1 MKAAIYARKS
11 NDDDRS
17 EENKSI
23 TRQRER
29 AITWAQAQ
37 GWTVDPEHAYEDDG
51 VSGAEFERRPGL
63 LRLIGAILQ
72 KPRPFDAVV
81 MSELSRLGRDMVNNA
96 VVIGKIRDAGV
107 RIFYY
112 LTGTEEA
119 FDTPEQ
125 RFMAMATS
133 FGAEIERARI
143 AQRTRDALSRKAER
157 GYSAGGR
164 CYGYD
169 NVWVFA
175 DGREVIA
182 APGARMKDENKLR
195 TDWRINGEQA
205 EVVRGVFE
213 MYADGYG
220 HTLIAKTL
228 NGESGLEKER
238 QRYFGGR
245 IPAPP
250 QHGEQGTGS
259 WAPSSIRV
267 MLYRIRYAGKVQ
279 YGEYRNV
286 RNGGRAGKCVK
297 QDRFTVVDRPD
308 LRIVEPALWD
318 RVQQRLKAM
327 RAIYVRENNGTLW
340 GRPES
345 GRVSKY
351 LLTGLARCGCKNGNH
366 VCGRNIVVTGGQKHS
381 HYYYGCSYNQ
391 SRGSNVCGNDTRARM
406 AEIDERVLNE
416 IETKVLTP
424 EAVQFVADEAVRLYE
439 VAMKEKPER
448 LPQLEADLRRERR
461 ELANVMQLVASGNAP
476 KTVLADI
483 AARERRI
490 EALAEQVAMY
500 QAPRG
505 SDDLEFRRA
514 RKQALVHVGRFKDL
528 LRSDVPLARQA
539 LRKLL
544 KDEQGRFA
552 PLLFIPVV
560 RDGRKTYDVRG
571 TVGASALFS
580 NIGTEERT

>member
-1 MKAAIYARKS
+1 MKAAIYTRKS

-29 AITWAQAQ
+29 AIAWAESK
-37 GWTVDPEHAYEDDG
+37 GWTVDPEHIYEDDG
-51 VSGAEFERRPGL
+51 VSGAEFDRRPGL
-63 LRLIGAILQ
+63 LRMIGSIMQ
-72 KPRPFDAVV
+72 KPRPFDVVV

-107 RIFYY
+107 QIFYY
-112 LTGTEEA
+112 LTGTEES

-143 AQRTRDALSRKAER
+143 AQRTRDALSRKAEH

-164 CYGYD
+164 CFGYD

-182 APGARMKDENKLR
+182 APGARMKDETKLR
-195 TDWRINGEQA
+195 TDWRINDEQA
-205 EVVRGVFE
+205 EVVRGVFR
-213 MYADGYG
+213 MYADGFG
-220 HTLIAKTL
+220 HTLISKTM
-228 NGESGLEKER
+228 NGDRPKELKKH
-238 QRYFGGR
+238 FAGR
-245 IPAPP
+245 LPVPP

-259 WAPSSIRV
+259 WSPSSIRV
-267 MLYRIRYAGKVQ
+267 MLSRLRYAGKVQ

-297 QDRFTVVDRPD
+297 QEKFNVVERPD
-308 LRIVEPALWD
+308 LRIIPPDLWD
-318 RVQQRLKAM
+318 RVQARLKAV
-327 RAIYVRENNGTLW
+327 RSIYVRENNGTLW
-340 GRPES
+340 GRPDS
-345 GRVSKY
+345 GRESKY
-351 LLTGLARCGCKNGNH
+351 LLTGLARCGCKNGEH
-366 VCGRNIVVTGGQKHS
+366 VCGRNIVVTGGQKQS

-391 SRGSNVCGNDTRARM
+391 FRGSNICSNDTRARM
-406 AEIDERVLNE
+406 AEIDEMVLNE
-416 IETKVLTP
+416 IEATVLTP

-439 VAMKEKPER
+439 AMLKQKPEQ
-448 LPQLEADLRRERR
+448 LPQLEAEIKRERR
-461 ELANVMQLVASGNAP
+461 ELANMMKLAASGNAP

-483 AARERRI
+483 GVRERRL
-490 EALAEQVAMY
+490 EALIEQVARY
-500 QAPRG
+500 QTPRR
-505 SDDLEFRRA
+505 SDDLELRRA
-514 RKQALVHVGRFKDL
+514 RKQALEHVARFKDL
-528 LRSDVPLARQA
+528 LRSDVPVARQA

-544 KDEQGRFA
+544 RDEHGEFS
-552 PLLFIPVV
+552 PLMFVPIV

-571 TVGASALFS
+571 IIGASVLFS
-580 NIGTEERT
+580 KVGTEERT

>member
-1 MKAAIYARKS
+1 MIG
-11 NDDDRS
+11 
-17 EENKSI
+17 SI
-23 TRQRER
+23 M
-29 AITWAQAQ
+29 
-37 GWTVDPEHAYEDDG
+37 
-51 VSGAEFERRPGL
+51 
-63 LRLIGAILQ
+63 Q
-72 KPRPFDAVV
+72 KPQPFDVVV

-107 RIFYY
+107 QIFYY
-112 LTGTEEA
+112 LTGTEES

-143 AQRTRDALSRKAER
+143 AQRTRDALSRKAEH

-182 APGARMKDENKLR
+182 APGARMKDETKLR
-195 TDWRINGEQA
+195 TDWRINAEQA
-205 EVVRGVFE
+205 EVVRGVFR

-220 HTLIAKTL
+220 HTLISKTM
-228 NGESGLEKER
+228 NGDRPKDLKK
-238 QRYFGGR
+238 YFAGR
-245 IPAPP
+245 TPAPA

-259 WAPSSIRV
+259 WSPSSIRV

-297 QDRFTVVDRPD
+297 QDKFSVVDRPD

-318 RVQQRLKAM
+318 RVQQRLKAV
-327 RAIYVRENNGTLW
+327 RAIYVRDNNGTLW
-340 GRPES
+340 GRPDS
-345 GRVSKY
+345 GRASKY

-366 VCGRNIVVTGGQKHS
+366 VCGRNIVVSGGQRQS

-391 SRGSNVCGNDTRARM
+391 YRGSNICGNDTRARM
-406 AEIDERVLNE
+406 AEIDEVVLNE
-416 IETKVLTP
+416 IEAKVLTP

-439 VAMKEKPER
+439 AALKEKPER
-448 LPQLEADLRRERR
+448 LPQLEADLKRERR
-461 ELANVMQLVASGNAP
+461 ELANIMQLLASGNAP

-500 QAPRG
+500 QAPRR
-505 SDDLEFRRA
+505 SDDLEFRRV
-514 RKQALVHVGRFKDL
+514 RKQALQHVGRFKDL
-528 LRSDVPLARQA
+528 LRSTCLW
-539 LRKLL
+539 
-544 KDEQGRFA
+544 
-552 PLLFIPVV
+552 PV
-560 RDGRKTYDVRG
+560 RR
-571 TVGASALFS
+571 
-580 NIGTEERT
+580 